1 MKDKLKE
8 MYKATEE
15 QRKERVKWY
24 NSLTPTEKGKL
35 DFWIDS
41 FGYINFKC
49 CIIPVLSPLCN
60 HNSPNQT
67 KNQESNPTGQD
78 LKDL

>member
-8 MYKATEE
+8 MYKAIEE

-49 CIIPVLSPLCN
+49 IVLPPSCN
-60 HNSPNQT
+60 HNPANQA